1 MIVDD
6 SLTVRMDLADA
17 FSDVGLETVLC
28 STAAEA
34 RQFLS
39 SATPDVVILDILLP
53 DGDGIQ
59 LLQEIRTAASS
70 ADTAVVM
77 LSTEAEVKDRIRGLQ
92 TGADEYVGKPYDL
105 SYLVAKT
112 QELLRARQVTTGA
125 TRAVLVIDDSV
136 TFREELR
143 AALEEADYSVL
154 TAATG
159 EEGLRLA
166 ASQRP
171 AAILV
176 DGVLPGMDGATL
188 IRRIRLD
195 AALRDVPCLLLTAS
209 EDVHAELRALDAG
222 ADSFVRKDNDLDV
235 ILARLAA
242 ILRRTVVRIP
252 REETRSLLAP
262 TRILAVDDSRTYLE
276 EIGCA
281 LRGEGYDVIPV
292 RSGEEA
298 IELLGVQMVDCILLD
313 LMMPGLSGHDTCR
326 RIKAAPGVRDIPLI
340 MLTALEDRN
349 AMIQGLSAG
358 ADDYISKA
366 SEFGVLKAR
375 VRAQIR
381 RKQFED
387 ENRRIR
393 EQLLRTEIEASE
405 ARAARALAETRA
417 ALVDE
422 LASKNRDLADANKEL
437 DAFSF
442 SVSHDLRAP
451 LRAIR
456 GFSDI
461 LARDHGAQ
469 MTVDARALLE
479 MVNTAGQ
486 RMDQLIEDLLVFS
499 RLGRQPVSKRRA
511 DVAALVASALKE
523 FAAER
528 ATRRVDVLVG
538 PLPVIL
544 ADTALLAQVLTNL
557 LSNAFK
563 FTSRREHAIIEVGC
577 GPQDGE
583 TVFFVRDNGAGF
595 DMRYAAK
602 LFGVF
607 QRLHNQNEFS
617 GTGVGLSLVHRI
629 VTRHGGRIWAEAM
642 VNKGATFYFSL
653 EAREKAVSAGI

>member
-1 MIVDD
+1 
-6 SLTVRMDLADA
+6 
-17 FSDVGLETVLC
+17 
-28 STAAEA
+28 
-34 RQFLS
+34 
-39 SATPDVVILDILLP
+39 
-53 DGDGIQ
+53 
-59 LLQEIRTAASS
+59 
-70 ADTAVVM
+70 
-77 LSTEAEVKDRIRGLQ
+77 
-92 TGADEYVGKPYDL
+92 
-105 SYLVAKT
+105 
-112 QELLRARQVTTGA
+112 
-125 TRAVLVIDDSV
+125 VIDDSA

-143 AALEEADYSVL
+143 AALEEAHYSVL
-154 TAATG
+154 TAANG

-166 ASQRP
+166 GSRRP

-176 DGVLPGMDGATL
+176 DGVLPGIDGATV

-209 EDVHAELRALDAG
+209 EDVDAELLALDAG
-222 ADSFVRKDNDLDV
+222 ADSFVRKHDDLDV

-242 ILRRTVVRIP
+242 LLRRTVVRMP
-252 REETRSLLAP
+252 SEETRSLLAP
-262 TRILAVDDSRTYLE
+262 TRILAVDDSPTYLE
-276 EIGCA
+276 EIGDA
-281 LRGEGYDVIPV
+281 LREEGYDVIPV

-298 IELLGVQMVDCILLD
+298 IELLGVQTVDCILLD

-326 RIKAAPGVRDIPLI
+326 RIKAAPGVRDVPLI

-358 ADDYISKA
+358 ADDYISKS
-366 SEFGVLKAR
+366 SEFEVLKAR

-393 EQLLRTEIEASE
+393 EQLLRTELEAAE
-405 ARAARALAETRA
+405 ARAARALAETSA
-417 ALVDE
+417 ALADE
-422 LASKNRDLADANKEL
+422 LASRNRDLADANKEL

-456 GFSDI
+456 GFSNI
-461 LARDHGAQ
+461 LTRDHGAQ
-469 MTVDARALLE
+469 MTVDAQELLE

-486 RMDQLIEDLLVFS
+486 RMDQLIEDLLRFS
-499 RLGRQPVSKRRA
+499 RLGRQPVSKRR
-511 DVAALVASALKE
+511 VEVGALVENALKE
-523 FAAER
+523 FAGERAER
-528 ATRRVDVLVG
+528 GVEVLVTE
-538 PLPVIL
+538 LPVVL
-544 ADTALLAQVLTNL
+544 ADTPLVAQVFANL

-563 FTSRREHAIIEVGC
+563 FTRGREHAMIEVGC
-577 GPQDGE
+577 RRQDGE

-607 QRLHNQNEFS
+607 QRLHSQDEFA
-617 GTGVGLSLVHRI
+617 GTGVGLSLVQRI
-629 VTRHGGRIWAEAM
+629 VNRHGGRIWAEAV

-653 EAREKAVSAGI
+653 EACEKNVSAGI

>member
-1 MIVDD
+1 
-6 SLTVRMDLADA
+6 
-17 FSDVGLETVLC
+17 
-28 STAAEA
+28 
-34 RQFLS
+34 
-39 SATPDVVILDILLP
+39 
-53 DGDGIQ
+53 
-59 LLQEIRTAASS
+59 
-70 ADTAVVM
+70 
-77 LSTEAEVKDRIRGLQ
+77 
-92 TGADEYVGKPYDL
+92 
-105 SYLVAKT
+105 
-112 QELLRARQVTTGA
+112 
-125 TRAVLVIDDSV
+125 
-136 TFREELR
+136 
-143 AALEEADYSVL
+143 
-154 TAATG
+154 
-159 EEGLRLA
+159 
-166 ASQRP
+166 
-171 AAILV
+171 
-176 DGVLPGMDGATL
+176 
-188 IRRIRLD
+188 
-195 AALRDVPCLLLTAS
+195 
-209 EDVHAELRALDAG
+209 
-222 ADSFVRKDNDLDV
+222 
-235 ILARLAA
+235 
-242 ILRRTVVRIP
+242 
-252 REETRSLLAP
+252 
-262 TRILAVDDSRTYLE
+262 
-276 EIGCA
+276 
-281 LRGEGYDVIPV
+281 
-292 RSGEEA
+292 
-298 IELLGVQMVDCILLD
+298 
-313 LMMPGLSGHDTCR
+313 
-326 RIKAAPGVRDIPLI
+326 

-563 FTSRREHAIIEVGC
+563 FTSGRAHAIIEVGC
-577 GPQDGE
+577 RTEDSE